1 VATKNEK
8 LSALQRQ
15 VKELTEQQEELNE
28 SADHFLDIGEKALA
42 TTTDRLDLQRE
53 ELDQEAK
60 KAGLQ
65 REQITLAKQKIELQ
79 RNAQGELSTAN
90 EEALK
95 VLEQKDKW
103 LKQHAVVLKEQAKSL
118 HYQKE
123 IAQASLSAFDSI
135 ASKMMISQSST
146 AAAAKNMLVMWKNAV
161 KVEGV
166 IKGTYKS
173 LKAIGGSF
181 LDIFNPMNLITSAM
195 TAIFTEAYEYMMRS
209 STAMANFSKA
219 TGDAGEMTKDLGA
232 AMNFAAGVDIEGVAN
247 AGAALAG
254 SWTGMA
260 DASGATRSSVIGM
273 TAELE
278 RMGQSGSDTGKSLNF
293 MTRGMGMS
301 MPKAQEAMKGLAS
314 SAIHLGQ
321 TPAQISSNFRAMAG
335 TLALYGGRIL
345 DKFTDIA
352 AMAKATGLEMSD
364 IASIGEGFDT
374 FEGAAS
380 KVGALN
386 ALVGGPMLDSME
398 MLRLQSEEG
407 PEAVTKAVIES
418 LKAQGKSY
426 ETMGYQERKA
436 MSETLGIS
444 GDKFAMMMGYQD
456 EEMKASADKAK
467 KEQKFQDR
475 YNRMLRSTVSL
486 AEQIKL
492 AMTAIFGNKKLQAA
506 MKELIGVFI
515 TGGLEGKDV
524 FEEIGNVMTKVV
536 KKLTAGAK
544 WFIKNVMPMITTAL
558 DWLKDTKTNTS
569 FFGLFD
575 MKNWQIAAAGALLLK
590 TGLAQAA
597 AAFVLKKAGGA
608 VWGMGKMA
616 LGKTA
621 TTSATVLKKTAGA
634 GSRLAVSGAE
644 KLATK
649 VQGKGGT
656 VAKMLRAKKA
666 KQLLDVKKAAQLA
679 KLAKLAKN
687 AGTVASGVSTV
698 AGTGGAV
705 AGGATAAAVAGPL
718 IIGAAVVGGLYM
730 ANEVL
735 KSKQEEEKTTKS
747 VENQRRLAGQMHTDE
762 TLEEASQRLHKAHL
776 KRLEDYAKTVKES
789 KVTATPAKKA
799 ALQNAANSSIN
810 HRRRQKAR
818 RRAGEGSRAKWQ
830 NDSSGIPRRNEEKR

>member
-60 KAGLQ
+60 KAGMQ
-65 REQITLAKQKIELQ
+65 REQIALATQKIELQ
-79 RNAQGELSTAN
+79 RNAQGELSAAN

-146 AAAAKNMLVMWKNAV
+146 AAAAKNMFVMWKNAV

-181 LDIFNPMNLITSAM
+181 LDIFNPMNLITSGM
-195 TAIFTEAYEYMMRS
+195 KAIFTEAYEYMMRS

-232 AMNFAAGVDIEGVAN
+232 AMNFAAGVDIEAVAA
-247 AGAALAG
+247 AGGALAG
-254 SWTGMA
+254 AWTGMA
-260 DASGATRSSVIGM
+260 DASGAVRSSVIGM

-278 RMGQSGSDTGKSLNF
+278 RMGQSGGDTGKSLNF
-293 MTRGMGMS
+293 MTKGMGMS
-301 MPKAQEAMKGLAS
+301 MPAAQDAMKGLAS
-314 SAIHLGQ
+314 SAKDLGQ
-321 TPAQISSNFRAMAG
+321 SPAQIGSNFRAMAG

-352 AMAKATGLEMSD
+352 AMAKATGLEMTD
-364 IASIGEGFDT
+364 IATIGEGFDT

-380 KVGALN
+380 KVGQLN

-398 MLRLQSEEG
+398 MLRLQSEKG
-407 PEAVTKAVIES
+407 PEAVTEAVIES

-426 ETMGYQERKA
+426 ETMGYQEVKA
-436 MSETLGIS
+436 ISETLGIS
-444 GDKFAMMMGYQD
+444 GDKFAMMMGYQS
-456 EEMKASADKAK
+456 EEMKAAAEKAK

-492 AMTAIFGNKKLQAA
+492 AMTAIFGNEQLQAA
-506 MKELIGVFI
+506 MKGLIGVFI
-515 TGGLEGKDV
+515 KGGMEGKEV
-524 FEEIGNVMTKVV
+524 FTEIAKVMTTAIL
-536 KKLTAGAK
+536 KLTKFAK
-544 WFIKNVMPMITTAL
+544 WFIANVMPHIEKLFLWLGKTGKKDGKDGEWDFGFFKADNWQVALAGLAAFKLGLGGMLVGAVAKGLWGAGAWAVKGAGNKLLDVVGGGAAKKAAEKAAQKTAAIAAEKTAAAAAQKTAAAAAQKTAAAAAQRTAAAAAGRTVANTAGRTVANTAGSKIAQEAVKKGILRQGAGFVARTAL
-558 DWLKDTKTNTS
+558 TS
-569 FFGLFD
+569 T
-575 MKNWQIAAAGALLLK
+575 AAAGA
-590 TGLAQAA
+590 
-597 AAFVLKKAGGA
+597 GA
-608 VWGMGKMA
+608 
-616 LGKTA
+616 
-621 TTSATVLKKTAGA
+621 AGA
-634 GSRLAVSGAE
+634 GAGATALALAGPLVIGA
-644 KLATK
+644 
-649 VQGKGGT
+649 
-656 VAKMLRAKKA
+656 
-666 KQLLDVKKAAQLA
+666 
-679 KLAKLAKN
+679 
-687 AGTVASGVSTV
+687 
-698 AGTGGAV
+698 AV
-705 AGGATAAAVAGPL
+705 AGG
-718 IIGAAVVGGLYM
+718 IYM
-730 ANEVL
+730 ASEVVA
-735 KSKQEEEKTTKS
+735 SKQEEEKTTRNI
-747 VENQRRLAGQMHTDE
+747 EAQALAKGHIRGSE
-762 TLEEASQRLHKAHL
+762 TVEEAAARYKAINE
-776 KRLEDYAKTVKES
+776 KRLRDHANANKMGVKRKN
-789 KVTATPAKKA
+789 KVTATAGTPTAKETA
-799 ALQNAANSSIN
+799 Q
-810 HRRRQKAR
+810 
-818 RRAGEGSRAKWQ
+818 
-830 NDSSGIPRRNEEKR
+830 